1 MKNEPDKADPLFREA
16 VARFAAILS
25 AWPEGEYAAR
35 SQYHKALCLERLGDF
50 ARSSEE
56 YVKMTYLFP
65 ESPLVGDAAVR
76 LASHY
81 YKREERFDIAGK
93 IYSSF
98 RTRFPAHPQAP
109 SALFMGGQ
117 CLIKQGELMQI
128 KAKEEMKKKGQ
139 VMRGLAPQARDAYK
153 DAIEAFVSLL
163 ENYKDIPN
171 KDLLAQ
177 GLYWAGDVSFRI
189 EDYANAYIYLKRTT
203 FEYPESKWARFA
215 RGMLLQNSQAF
226 DVINE

>member
-1 MKNEPDKADPLFREA
+1 M
-16 VARFAAILS
+16 ARFSSILA

-35 SQYHKALCLERLGDF
+35 SQYHKALCLERLGDYSR
-50 ARSSEE
+50 ASEE

-81 YKREERFDIAGK
+81 YKREQHFDIAGK

-109 SALFMGGQ
+109 NALFMGGQ
-117 CLIKQGELMQI
+117 CHVKQGELMLE
-128 KAKEEMKKKGQ
+128 KAKEEAKKKE
-139 VMRGLAPQARDAYK
+139 VHLRDIPPETRDAYK
-153 DAIEAFVSLL
+153 DAVEAFVSLV
-163 ENYKDIPN
+163 ENYKDIQN

-177 GLYWAGDVSFRI
+177 GLYWAGDVSFRLQ
-189 EDYANAYIYLKRTT
+189 DYANAYIYLKRTT

-226 DVINE
+226 DVVNE